1 MLFTALSAMALAAAT
16 PVGLP
21 TTSQTAPVYVDAID
35 YPGDEDGWS
44 TFYDL
49 ERRLARGFNDICGD
63 TFCEGE
69 YSNIQHLRYRCSVRL
84 ADGVMGEC
92 IWTFAGSNQEVDPT
106 SGKVVVDGR
115 IWQCKSPIVPGTTIG
130 EFYRALAG
138 RDAIDARLPRGGRSI
153 YHGLT
158 DCGF

>member
-1 MLFTALSAMALAAAT
+1 MFLPALSAMALAAAA
-16 PVGLP
+16 PVELP
-21 TTSQTAPVYVDAID
+21 TTLRIAPVYVDAIE
-35 YPGDEDGWS
+35 YRGEGGWDA
-44 TFYDL
+44 FYDL
-49 ERRLARGFNDICGD
+49 EHRLAKGFDDVCGD

-92 IWTFAGSNQEVDPT
+92 IWTFAGSNQEVNRA

-130 EFYRALAG
+130 EFYRTLAG
-138 RDAIDARLPRGGRSI
+138 RDAIHALLPRSNKSL
-153 YHGLT
+153 YDGLV